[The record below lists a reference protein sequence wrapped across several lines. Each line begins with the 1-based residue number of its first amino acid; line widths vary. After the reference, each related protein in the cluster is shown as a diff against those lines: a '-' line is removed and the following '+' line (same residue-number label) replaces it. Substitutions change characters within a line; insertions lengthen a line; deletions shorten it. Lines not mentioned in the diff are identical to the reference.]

1 MMNWFQAIMPK
12 EERFFELFR
21 RHADTLVKGAE
32 ALRAVLEGGA
42 NVEANCRLVMEYEQE
57 ADDVTREV
65 MTLIRRTLVT
75 PFDRGDIKELISS
88 LDDAIDQMR
97 KTTKAII
104 LYEVTRFDPPMR
116 ELGDQI
122 VHAAKLTV
130 EAVGLLNAMIKNAP
144 RLNVLAED
152 IARLE
157 EASDETH
164 EAGMKA
170 LYRGHGKKDPM
181 AFIIGSEIY
190 DHLEKVVDRFEDVA
204 HRISGIIIEHS

>member
-1 MMNWFQAIMPK
+1 MGLLQSIMPK
-12 EERFFELFR
+12 EERFFDLFR

-32 ALRAVLEGGA
+32 ALRAVLDGGGS
-42 NVEANCRLVMEYEQE
+42 VEANCRLVMQYEQE

-97 KTTKAII
+97 KTTKAI
-104 LYEVTRFDPPMR
+104 LLFEVTNFDDPMR

-130 EAVGLLNAMIKNAP
+130 EAVGLLSAMIKNAP

-157 EASDETH
+157 EASDLTH
-164 EAGMKA
+164 ETGMKA
-170 LYRGHGKKDPM
+170 LYRAHGKKDPM

>member
-1 MMNWFQAIMPK
+1 MMGWFQAVMPK
-12 EERFFELFR
+12 EERFFDLFR
-21 RHADTLVKGAE
+21 SHADALVKGAE
-32 ALRAVLEGGA
+32 ALRAVLDGGKA
-42 NVEANCRLVMEYEQE
+42 LEANCRLVMQYEQE

-65 MTLIRRTLVT
+65 MALIRRTMIT

-104 LYEVTRFDPPMR
+104 LYEVKTFDDPMR

-122 VHAAKLTV
+122 VHAANLTV
-130 EAVGLLNAMIKNAP
+130 EAVGLLSAMIKNAP

-157 EASDETH
+157 EASDQTH
-164 EAGMKA
+164 DAGMKA
-170 LYRGHGKKDPM
+170 LYQGVGKKDPM